1 MKKSLLIKLHLYS
14 GIFTSFYLLAFGF
27 SAIVLNHGI
36 DVENKMITHKW
47 ESNVTIDTT
56 FSDLQLAERIR
67 DQVGFMG
74 WLPRWE
80 FKRDSSQFNFT
91 IVHLGRKFHLTAN
104 TSSGHLTISE
114 SPKGFLAVFHGLH
127 FLNGNIPN
135 APLLIRSWA
144 IYQWLALFVMTI
156 SLILG
161 IWLWLKYNYKTWQG
175 ITFGGLFIITILIM
189 IMI

>member
-1 MKKSLLIKLHLYS
+1 MKKAILIKLHLYS

-27 SAIVLNHGI
+27 SAVILNHGI
-36 DVENKMITHKW
+36 DIENKAITHIR
-47 ESNVTIDTT
+47 EGNVAIDNS
-56 FSDLQLAERIR
+56 FSDLQMAESIR
-67 DQVGFMG
+67 SQAELMG

-80 FKRDSSQFNFT
+80 FNRDSRQFKFT
-91 IVHLGRKFHLTAN
+91 IVHPGRKYHITAN
-104 TSSGHLTISE
+104 TSNGHLTISE

-144 IYQWLALFVMTI
+144 LYQWLALFVMTI
-156 SLILG
+156 SMILG
-161 IWLWLKYNYKTWQG
+161 IWLWIKFNYKTWQG
-175 ITFGGLFIITILIM
+175 FAFGGLFIITILIM

>member
-1 MKKSLLIKLHLYS
+1 MKKSILIKLHLYS

-27 SAIVLNHGI
+27 SAIILNHEI
-36 DVENKMITHKW
+36 DVDNKKNTHTW
-47 ESNVTIDTT
+47 ESNVAIDTT
-56 FSDLQLAERIR
+56 FSDLQLAESIR
-67 DQVGFMG
+67 EQVALMG

-80 FKRDSSQFNFT
+80 FKRDSGQFKFT
-91 IVHLGRKFHLTAN
+91 IVHPGRKYNLTAN
-104 TSSGHLTISE
+104 TYNGHLTIDE

-156 SLILG
+156 SMILG
-161 IWLWLKYNYKTWQG
+161 IWLWLKFNYKPWQG
-175 ITFGGLFIITILIM
+175 VAFGGLFIITILIM